1 MNLVRSTI
9 PWGVVAGLAL
19 LPAPVPTALGGEK
32 AQTSGAIRSEELPGS
47 RLQSEAERVGT
58 MNKLL
63 RNRQFDVFR
72 SGNSLGGAIDV
83 SLPAPTTPIPNL
95 DPKARQ
101 RMIEEY
107 DRKKNWLAE
116 PGSVKP
122 REIEKAEEIE
132 SGGRQASEDDIPNFS
147 RERGRSRRSRD
158 EAAQRNDFEEGD
170 AAGKPKGRKESRMS
184 SDDARSDRRVAA
196 RAAQQAVQP
205 AAQKAGREIDRGG
218 TDAGR
223 SKTVS
228 EVLAAD
234 TDHKNWFKAPA
245 ATDAAGTFGFA
256 ASATRPGQG
265 FEGFSGT
272 ATSAARST
280 GNPAISG
287 APSASEL
294 LGTSASG
301 LDADPGR
308 RFDPTVAP
316 GSAFSTASTP
326 EGGLF
331 PKAGGGAFSVAPSSA
346 PSSDGGFGAFG
357 GGTGGAARG
366 LEGAARSLF
375 SAPSGDASS
384 AIRSSPSFTPRPA
397 VLSFPRNGP
406 F

>member
-1 MNLVRSTI
+1 MKQGRSSI

-19 LPAPVPTALGGEK
+19 LPAAVPTLLGGDK
-32 AQTSGAIRSEELPGS
+32 AQTSGAVRSEAAPGS

-83 SLPAPTTPIPNL
+83 SLPAPSKPIPNL
-95 DPKARQ
+95 DPKAQQ
-101 RMIEEY
+101 RLLDEY

-116 PGSVKP
+116 PGSVTP
-122 REIEKAEEIE
+122 REIDKADEIE
-132 SGGRQASEDDIPNFS
+132 SGNPTRDDDEIPNFS

-158 EAAQRNDFEEGD
+158 EAAQRSDFEDDEGQ
-170 AAGKPKGRKESRMS
+170 AKPRNRKDSRLSAEES
-184 SDDARSDRRVAA
+184 RSDRRTADRATQQAA
-196 RAAQQAVQP
+196 RQLDP
-205 AAQKAGREIDRGG
+205 NS

-223 SKTVS
+223 SKPIS

-234 TDHKNWFKAPA
+234 ADHRNWFKAPA
-245 ATDAAGTFGFA
+245 ASDTAGTFGFA
-256 ASATRPGQG
+256 SSASRPEQR

-272 ATSAARST
+272 AASSSSSRS
-280 GNPAISG
+280 GANPA
-287 APSASEL
+287 APTASEL

-316 GSAFSTASTP
+316 GSAFSAASTADA
-326 EGGLF
+326 GLF
-331 PKAGGGAFSVAPSSA
+331 PKTGGGAFSAAPAASS
-346 PSSDGGFGAFG
+346 SSSGAFG
-357 GGTGGAARG
+357 GFGGAGSRG
-366 LEGAARSLF
+366 LEGSVRSLF
-375 SAPSGDASS
+375 NSSSGDSS
-384 AIRSSPSFTPRPA
+384 PAIRSSSSFTPRPA
-397 VLSFPRNGP
+397 VLSFPQNGP